1 MKAVI
6 YARGTDREQQAETC
20 KEYANKNGLTIIGI
34 ESEWH
39 GIEQYIYNMRTDA
52 VIVSGPTIVAKGM
65 IEHLTIEDNLKKFG
79 VKVISA
85 E

>member
-6 YARGTDREQQAETC
+6 YAQGTNREQQAAAC
-20 KEYANKNGLTIIGI
+20 KEYANKNGVTIIGI

-39 GIEQYIYNMRTDA
+39 GAEQYIYNMATDA
-52 VIVSGPTIVAKGM
+52 VLVADPSIISKGM
-65 IEHLTIEDNLKKFG
+65 IELLTIEDNLKKFG